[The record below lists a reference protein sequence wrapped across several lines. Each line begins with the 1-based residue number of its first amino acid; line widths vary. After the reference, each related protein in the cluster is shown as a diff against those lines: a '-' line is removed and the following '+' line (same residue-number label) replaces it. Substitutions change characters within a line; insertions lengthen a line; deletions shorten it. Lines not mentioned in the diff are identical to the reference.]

1 MNCPICEGIMEGK
14 TSTIEIS
21 WDKKKKEKLYIT
33 SHNNCSDGLMEEL
46 RQINIDDYDK
56 QGIID
61 KYNLSMGE

>member
-33 SHNNCSDGLMEEL
+33 SHNNCSDDLMKEL
-46 RQINIDDYDK
+46 RQLDIDEYDR

>member
-1 MNCPICEGIMEGK
+1 MNCPICEEMITGN

-21 WDKKKKEKLYIT
+21 WDNKKKEKLYIT
-33 SHNNCSDGLMEEL
+33 SHNNCSDDLMKEL
-46 RQINIDDYDK
+46 RQLNIDDYDK